1 MSRKPRLFY
10 AAGPGD
16 IVGTYRHWREGRDD
30 PSQVSVT
37 YSSQFWAVCNRTGA
51 ESLAISSNPRKDFL
65 IDGPFR
71 IENRPRPF
79 PGSRGI
85 AYHLA
90 DLSYGL
96 SLIVSILRF
105 RADFAVIAE
114 GTTHWFIL
122 GLLRVFGVGVIP
134 TIHCVLWPKYK
145 ALGRTQRILNAL
157 NGKLLFRSQT
167 LAILSASRDI
177 TVQLEE
183 LGSRERVIEFLPTY
197 RREMFDGIADPPP
210 ADSFRVLFA
219 GRIEESKGLFA
230 ILEIARRYSE
240 SGIDEIAFDIC
251 GDGSALAR
259 LKEHVERAGLTATF
273 QCHGHCTREVM
284 RKMFDRCH
292 VVLVPTTTDFNEGFN
307 QVVVEG
313 VLAGRPVITSSVCP
327 ALESVRNA
335 VVEVAPDDTAG
346 YHDAILELRGNPGLY
361 DRKRLACIE
370 YQNQFYDETNGWSAA
385 LNNALILIT
394 QHAAGSLELS

>member
-1 MSRKPRLFY
+1 MSRKLRLFY

-37 YSSQFWAVCNRTGA
+37 YSSQFWNVCERMGA
-51 ESLAISSNPRKDFL
+51 ESLAISSNPRKDSL

-85 AYHLA
+85 GYHLA
-90 DLSYGL
+90 DLCYGL
-96 SLIVSILRF
+96 WLIVSILRF

-122 GLLRVFGVGVIP
+122 GLLRVFGIGVIP

-145 ALGRTQRILNAL
+145 ALGRTQRFLNTL
-157 NGKLLFRSQT
+157 NGRLFFRSQT
-167 LAILSASRDI
+167 HAILSASRDI

-183 LGSRERVIEFLPTY
+183 LGSPRRVIEFLPTY
-197 RREMFDGIADPPP
+197 RREMFDGIADPPA

-240 SGIDEIAFDIC
+240 SGIDGIAFDIC
-251 GDGSALAR
+251 GDGSALGE
-259 LKEHVERAGLTATF
+259 LKEHTERAGPYRDIPMPWAL
-273 QCHGHCTREVM
+273 HPRGHAQNV
-284 RKMFDRCH
+284 
-292 VVLVPTTTDFNEGFN
+292 
-307 QVVVEG
+307 
-313 VLAGRPVITSSVCP
+313 RPVPRCP
-327 ALESVRNA
+327 GAH
-335 VVEVAPDDTAG
+335 DD
-346 YHDAILELRGNPGLY
+346 GL
-361 DRKRLACIE
+361 
-370 YQNQFYDETNGWSAA
+370 Q
-385 LNNALILIT
+385 
-394 QHAAGSLELS
+394 